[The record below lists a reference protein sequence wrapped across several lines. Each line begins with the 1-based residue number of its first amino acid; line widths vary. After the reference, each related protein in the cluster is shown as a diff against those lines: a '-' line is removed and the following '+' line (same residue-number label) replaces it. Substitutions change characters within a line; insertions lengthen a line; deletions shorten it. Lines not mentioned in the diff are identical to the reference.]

1 MAATGRER
9 GWARMDHECLKR
21 RAAAAAVAEIAD
33 GMVLG
38 LGTGSTAA
46 FMITLLGERIKT
58 EGLRVRGIPT
68 SERTAQA
75 ARAAGIPLTD
85 FAQETAIDLAIDG
98 ADQIARDGLD
108 LIKGLGGALLREK
121 IVADAARR
129 LVIMADASKLVETL
143 SGIVPVEVVTFGWEA
158 TSRKIAALG
167 GAARLRFAA
176 DGVPYRSDGG
186 NLILDCDFGTVPDP
200 APLDDALR
208 RLVGV
213 VETGFFLGRA
223 DLVLL
228 AEETGVRRLARGE

>member
-1 MAATGRER
+1 
-9 GWARMDHECLKR
+9 MDHECLKR
-21 RAAAAAVAEIAD
+21 QAAAAAVAEIAD

-46 FMITLLGERIKT
+46 LMITRLGERISR

-68 SERTAQA
+68 SERTAEA
-75 ARAAGIPLTD
+75 ALAAGVPLTD
-85 FAQETAIDLAIDG
+85 FARDPVIDLAIDG
-98 ADQIARDGLD
+98 ADQITRAGLD

-143 SGIVPVEVVTFGWEA
+143 AGVVPIEVVPFGWEA
-158 TSRKIAALG
+158 TARKIEALA
-167 GAARLRFAA
+167 GAPRLRRAA
-176 DGVPYRSDGG
+176 DGAPYRSDGG
-186 NLILDCDFGTVPDP
+186 NLILDCDFGAVADP

-228 AEETGVRRLARGE
+228 ADENGVKRLERRQP

>member
-1 MAATGRER
+1 
-9 GWARMDHECLKR
+9 MDHECLKR
-21 RAAAAAVAEIAD
+21 QAAAAAAAEITD

-46 FMITLLGERIKT
+46 FMITRLGERIRN

-75 ARAAGIPLTD
+75 ARAAGVPLTD
-85 FAQETAIDLAIDG
+85 FAHDSVIDLAIDG
-98 ADQIARDGLD
+98 ADQITSGGLD

-143 SGIVPVEVVTFGWEA
+143 SGIVPVEVVAFGWEA

-167 GAARLRFAA
+167 AAVRRREAA
-176 DGVPYRSDGG
+176 DGAAYRSDGG
-186 NLILDCDFGTVPDP
+186 NFILDCDFGAVPAP
-200 APLDDALR
+200 APLDEALR

-228 AEETGVRRLARGE
+228 AEEAGVKRLARRQ

>member
-1 MAATGRER
+1 
-9 GWARMDHECLKR
+9 MDHECLKQQ
-21 RAAAAAVAEIAD
+21 AAAAAVAEIVD

-46 FMITLLGERIKT
+46 FMITLLGERIKR

-75 ARAAGIPLTD
+75 AQAAGIPLTD
-85 FAQETAIDLAIDG
+85 FAQDAVIDLAIDG
-98 ADQIARDGLD
+98 ADQITSGRLD

-129 LVIMADASKLVETL
+129 LVIMADASKLVTTL
-143 SGIVPVEVVTFGWEA
+143 SGIVPVEVVAFGWEA

-167 GAARLRFAA
+167 GQPRLRLAA
-176 DGVPYRSDGG
+176 DGAPYRSDGG
-186 NLILDCDFGTVPDP
+186 NVILDCDFGAVSEP
-200 APLDDALR
+200 APLDEALR